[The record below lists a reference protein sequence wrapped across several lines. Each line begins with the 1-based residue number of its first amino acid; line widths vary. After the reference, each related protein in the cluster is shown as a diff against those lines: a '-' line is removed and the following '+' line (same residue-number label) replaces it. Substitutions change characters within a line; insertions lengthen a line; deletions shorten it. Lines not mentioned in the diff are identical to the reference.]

1 MGWARWEKR
10 RISHLTHF
18 APCPS
23 PGARRSDRTLASDRA
38 SSGAGVRTP
47 RLLNA
52 LQGVCGLQRPHSD
65 LTATSQRPHR
75 DLTATSQ
82 RPRSDLTATSQR
94 PHRDPTA
101 TSHSAFSS
109 RRSSIDPPTRHPQ
122 SLSPHFPRDPPRDLS
137 AEIYPPPFSPPH
149 PRLSHMRRPSPLS
162 LQLLQDVADDFVE
175 NVAAFACELVQH
187 RCCFSLA
194 HTFHSSHVSHS
205 HSSSYIPELIVSGR
219 ARRSRREMYS
229 SRSRR
234 SGTCGCRAWAI
245 RRLSSSRSGRRRRAR
260 PRHIA
265 IGCRRS
271 GRAKH
276 PIDEV
281 ADY

>member
-137 AEIYPPPFSPPH
+137 AEIPPPPSLPPTRVSLTCVAPPPSLCSCYRTWRTISSRTWRHSPASSFSTGVVF
-149 PRLSHMRRPSPLS
+149 LS
-162 LQLLQDVADDFVE
+162 LTHSILPM
-175 NVAAFACELVQH
+175 C
-187 RCCFSLA
+187 
-194 HTFHSSHVSHS
+194 HT
-205 HSSSYIPELIVSGR
+205 PTLPLISP
-219 ARRSRREMYS
+219 S
-229 SRSRR
+229 
-234 SGTCGCRAWAI
+234 
-245 RRLSSSRSGRRRRAR
+245 
-260 PRHIA
+260 
-265 IGCRRS
+265 
-271 GRAKH
+271 
-276 PIDEV
+276 
-281 ADY
+281 